1 MLLVAWV
8 GGDTRSPVLDSSHS
22 VTSQGGVGST
32 GKGGGKCPGALAQ
45 LRAVERDSRDELR
58 WSSTIM
64 MDPLVQTHR
73 RYNTKREPSCKPQ
86 ETLGDGDEPYSSTV
100 INGPLW
106 WGMLMVRGA
115 PRVYGD
121 FPYLL
126 LSFAVNLKLL

>member
-1 MLLVAWV
+1 MLLVVWV
-8 GGDTRSPVLDSSHS
+8 DGDTRSPVLDSSHS
-22 VTSQGGVGST
+22 VTSQ

-64 MDPLVQTHR
+64 MEPLVQTHR

-106 WGMLMVRGA
+106 WGMSMVGGRQENMGT
-115 PRVYGD
+115 
-121 FPYLL
+121 FPTFCSILL
-126 LSFAVNLKLL
+126 